1 MPAEEQSKIMP
12 ISSGLSDLPAV
23 PEEVLNQSRAVKVPI
38 SEISAL
44 GVAFASLPAAF
55 RTVTTAAN
63 LDIAG
68 ENLCL
73 LFDAGGNPL
82 PVDAL
87 QSFKNEAARLGST
100 LANGTFEQ
108 ARHVA
113 AGDISASVTNTST
126 APYDPTM
133 LFLAVALMQVNQK
146 LDSISDMQKRMFAY
160 AKERDRAKL
169 VAGFKILDDIKQNH
183 RFNSDNTQWLS
194 TRHALVAGA
203 WKDAEAAIEL
213 SRKQLGG
220 MLEALGPVHVGMEV
234 EKKTAEMVETLRDYQ
249 LASYLYS
256 YATVVD
262 VVLAGNFDRGYLD
275 SVSSKMDRYANDYL
289 TLYNHCA
296 DVIERDAKESI
307 GAQVLHGIGSIGK
320 GLGEFIA
327 STPVGD
333 ATLIDEALKDGSK
346 ALRSISRDGA
356 RRSVRAL
363 ASAKPGFMRPFINS
377 VEELNRLHNEPVAL
391 AMSEDALYLLPLE

>member
-1 MPAEEQSKIMP
+1 MPSQEQNDIVP
-12 ISSGLSDLPAV
+12 IPDDLSNLPAI
-23 PEEVLNQSRAVKVPI
+23 PEEAFDLSRAVKVPI

-55 RTVTTAAN
+55 RTVTTTAN

-68 ENLCL
+68 DNLCF

-113 AGDISASVTNTST
+113 AGDISASVTSSSA

-169 VAGFKILDDIKQNH
+169 VAGFKILDDIKRNH
-183 RFNSDNTQWLS
+183 RFNGDNAQWLS

-203 WKDAEAAIEL
+203 WKDAETAIEL

-220 MLEALGPVHVGMEV
+220 MLEALGPVHIGMDV

-262 VVLAGNFDRGYLD
+262 VVLAGNFDRGYLE
-275 SVSSKMDRYANDYL
+275 SVSSKMNRYANDYL
-289 TLYNHCA
+289 TLYNRCA
-296 DVIERDAKESI
+296 DAIERDAKGTI
-307 GAQVLHGIGSIGK
+307 GAHVLHGIGSVGG
-320 GLGEFIA
+320 GLGKFIA
-327 STPVGD
+327 STPIGD
-333 ATLIDEALKDGSK
+333 ATLIDEALEDGSK
-346 ALRSISRDGA
+346 ALRSMSRDGA
-356 RRSVRAL
+356 RRSVKAL
-363 ASAKPGFMRPFINS
+363 AQAKPGFMRPFIDT
-377 VEELNRLHNEPVAL
+377 VEEMDRLHNDPVLVAVDKENVYVL
-391 AMSEDALYLLPLE
+391 SE